1 MRTLLFTLMCII
13 VAAAAVAATSSSAVY
28 KWVDENGVTHYSDQ
42 PHPGAQKIQ
51 VQAAQTYKAP
61 GQRAA
66 TVVPRNRPSGAQ
78 PYTTCVVSRPTSQ
91 EMFQNTQSVPAS
103 VHVEPDLRAGDRVS
117 VLLDGA
123 AVQSDIPV
131 DSEFELNS
139 VYRGAH
145 SLAVKVEDST
155 GAVVCQSASVPFNV
169 RQSSLLAPNS
179 PLASPPPVAPSAP
192 VAPTTP
198 LMRPH

>member
-1 MRTLLFTLMCII
+1 MRFLLFTLMC
-13 VAAAAVAATSSSAVY
+13 VAVSATAGTAAVY

-51 VQAAQTYKAP
+51 IQAIQTYKAP
-61 GQRAA
+61 PGQRAPPA
-66 TVVPRNRPSGAQ
+66 MARGRTSADPVYS
-78 PYTTCVVSRPTSQ
+78 TCVVSRPTSE
-91 EMFQNTQSVPAS
+91 EMFQNTQTVPAS
-103 VHVEPDLRAGDRVS
+103 VHVEPDLRSGDRVS

-123 AVQSDIPV
+123 PVPSNIPL
-131 DSEFELNS
+131 DSEFALNS

-145 SLAVKVEDST
+145 SLSVKVEDLT
-155 GAVVCQSASVPFNV
+155 GAVVCQSPSVTFNV
-169 RQSSLLAPNS
+169 RQSSVLAPNS
-179 PLASPPPVAPSAP
+179 PLAPPATTAPSTP